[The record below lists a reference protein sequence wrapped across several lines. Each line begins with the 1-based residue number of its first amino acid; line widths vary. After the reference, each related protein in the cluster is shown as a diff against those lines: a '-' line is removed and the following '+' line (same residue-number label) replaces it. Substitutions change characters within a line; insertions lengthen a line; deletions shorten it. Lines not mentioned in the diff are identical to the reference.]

1 MPLEVVCRKFRPTT
15 SLFLISIYSNQLI
28 TLGEQ
33 AVFSTG
39 LFPNHDKMHLTCS
52 PPLHSV
58 DYFKKFSFYIL
69 KRLIS
74 LRSND
79 YFLRKSCI
87 YQIFFVPLRGI

>member
-58 DYFKKFSFYIL
+58 VYIKFFLYLCAEFKVSI
-69 KRLIS
+69 
-74 LRSND
+74 
-79 YFLRKSCI
+79 
-87 YQIFFVPLRGI
+87 